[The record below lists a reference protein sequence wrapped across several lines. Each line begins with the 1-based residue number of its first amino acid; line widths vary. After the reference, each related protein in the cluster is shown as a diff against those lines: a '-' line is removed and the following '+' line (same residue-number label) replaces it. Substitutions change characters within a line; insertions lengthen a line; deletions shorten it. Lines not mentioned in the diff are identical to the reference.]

1 MIHERYATA
10 DEVGRPAW
18 RPVKVVHPEHY
29 RPCWTA
35 RRLAV
40 KYTLPRSRSRLDR
53 AVVVGPTG
61 PVKNSSVRWH
71 VIIKPDG
78 RPRLAGFGPTELSV
92 VKQFIRRHRGIR
104 GTVLLGI
111 TVFALTCSGCID
123 LTGLPSD
130 PVAQTVKPG
139 NAHLYKYPGHLYA
152 MRGFLGIFST
162 GMDLLVNKLNRRH
175 IVASAAVADEAR
187 YAERKFLIRESIAG
201 RLTGPLILV
210 GHSWG
215 ADDQVRIARALGRAG
230 IKVNLLLLIDP
241 VTPPPVPANVIR
253 CVDIYKSHPLTDWIP
268 VWRGVPDDAHN
279 PAVTDL
285 TVINLRTAKVGFDT
299 SVVNHVNISAVP
311 GVQKMM
317 MHYILDTLHRA
328 AGRPVTV
335 GVATLPGS
343 VHPPSTQPS
352 TGAAGGAVIQ
362 LMAKSASDVTIKQ

>member
-1 MIHERYATA
+1 M
-10 DEVGRPAW
+10 
-18 RPVKVVHPEHY
+18 
-29 RPCWTA
+29 
-35 RRLAV
+35 
-40 KYTLPRSRSRLDR
+40 
-53 AVVVGPTG
+53 
-61 PVKNSSVRWH
+61 
-71 VIIKPDG
+71 
-78 RPRLAGFGPTELSV
+78 
-92 VKQFIRRHRGIR
+92 KQFFRMRRGIR
-104 GTVLLGI
+104 AAVLLGM
-111 TVFALTCSGCID
+111 TVFILTASGCID
-123 LTGLPSD
+123 LTGLPND

-162 GMDLLVNKLNRRH
+162 GMDLLANKLNSRH

-187 YAERKFLIRESIAG
+187 YPLRKFLIRQTIAG

-268 VWRGVPDDAHN
+268 VWRGVADDARN

-285 TVINLRTAKVGFDT
+285 TVINLRTAKVDFDT
-299 SVVNHVNISAVP
+299 SVVNHINISAVP

-317 MHYILDTLHRA
+317 MHYILDTLRRA
-328 AGRPVTV
+328 TVRPSRAG
-335 GVATLPGS
+335 ATTFPRS
-343 VHPPSTQPS
+343 VPPPSTQPA
-352 TGAAGGAVIQ
+352 TGAAAGAVTQ
-362 LMAKSASDVTIKQ
+362 LMAKSASGVTIRK